1 VPALGGPERV
11 LGEVMAGLDW
21 SPDGKTLAVMDQSA
35 ISLLSVENGQ
45 RKKLTSPPTNI
56 LGDSRP
62 VFSPDG
68 RKLAFIRSD
77 GGAENIFVV
86 PASGGE
92 PRQVTF
98 DNSRIQ
104 SLRWMP
110 DGNHLLYPSNRS
122 GSFQLWKIP
131 ESGGAPEQVT
141 PVGSGPTDVTISRDG
156 SLLAFAQTFFDTNIW
171 RFELAALSPTT
182 AYTNGRWT
190 QLIASSR
197 TDDSPQYSP
206 DGKRIAFASQ
216 RSGNEEIW
224 VCAGD
229 GSDARPVTQMR
240 GPSTGSPR
248 WSPDG
253 RELAFD
259 SRLFGQADIFVVKA
273 EGGQPQRL
281 TNDAALE
288 VAPSWSRDG
297 RWIYFSSMRSGAR
310 QIWKTPS
317 HGGEAIQV
325 TRDGGFDSFESVDGK
340 YLYYTKSRETAGV
353 WRLPLEGGV
362 EEPVPGLEGVKEHR
376 AWTITDQGIYF
387 AVSTSAD
394 VHLLRF
400 YSFATGRVADV
411 TRLQKK
417 PVYGPP
423 GLAVSPD
430 GRFILYV
437 QRDSSSSDIMLVE
450 NFH

>member
-1 VPALGGPERV
+1 
-11 LGEVMAGLDW
+11 MAGLDW
-21 SPDGKTLAVMDQSA
+21 SPDGKTLAVVDQSA
-35 ISLLSVENGQ
+35 VSLLNIETGQ
-45 RKKLTSPPTNI
+45 RQKLTSPPTNI
-56 LGDSRP
+56 LGDARP

-68 RKLAFIRSD
+68 QKLAFTRSD
-77 GGAENIFVV
+77 GGMENIYVV
-86 PASGGE
+86 PPSGGE

-110 DGNHLLYPSNRS
+110 DGSHLIYASNRS
-122 GSFQLWKIP
+122 GSFQLWKIL
-131 ESGGAPEQVT
+131 EAGGAPEQVT
-141 PVGSGPTDVTISRDG
+141 SVGSGPTDVAISRDG
-156 SLLAFAQTFFDTNIW
+156 SLLAFAQTIFDTNVW
-171 RFELAALSPTT
+171 RFESAGGPPPAPTDR
-182 AYTNGRWT
+182 NERWT

-206 DGKRIAFASQ
+206 DGTRITFASQ

-224 VCAGD
+224 VCASD
-229 GSDARPVTQMR
+229 GSEAQQVTQMR

-259 SRLFGQADIFVVKA
+259 SRLYGQADIFVIGA
-273 EGGQPQRL
+273 EGGQPRRL
-281 TNDAALE
+281 TNDPALD
-288 VAPSWSRDG
+288 VAPNWSRDG

-310 QIWKTPS
+310 EIWKMPS

-325 TRDGGFDSFESVDGK
+325 TRHGGFDSFESADGK

-353 WRLPLEGGV
+353 WRLPLECGD
-362 EEPVPGLEGVKEHR
+362 EEPVSGLEGVKEHR
-376 AWTITDQGIYF
+376 VWTLTDQGIYF
-387 AVSTSAD
+387 AVSTSVDAP
-394 VHLLRF
+394 LLRF

-411 TRLQKK
+411 TKLQKK